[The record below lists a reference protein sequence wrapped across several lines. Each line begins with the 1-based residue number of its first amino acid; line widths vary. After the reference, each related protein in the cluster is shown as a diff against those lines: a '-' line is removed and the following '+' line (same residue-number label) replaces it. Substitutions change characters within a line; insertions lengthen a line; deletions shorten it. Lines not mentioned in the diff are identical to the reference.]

1 MEFRVD
7 GKATFAATGG
17 RAFDAA
23 RPAILFVHGAA
34 NDHSVWHLPAR
45 YFAHHGF
52 SVAAIDLPGH
62 GRSEGA
68 PPETIDDMAAWLGRA
83 RDAIGLE
90 RAVLAGHS
98 MGALIAFSA
107 AAAAPERT
115 EKLILLGPAAAMPVH
130 DDLLDAA
137 RRNDHK
143 AIELITYWGL
153 SRDSQIGG
161 HRSPGLWMNGG
172 GQRLLESA
180 DDGVL
185 AAGLA
190 ACAAF
195 ADGEARACRVKA
207 ETLLILGERD
217 MMTPVKG
224 GLALARTILHSRHV
238 ELKGCGHMML
248 AERPNE
254 TLDAMRDFLLPEAL

>member
-1 MEFRVD
+1 MEFAVD
-7 GKATFAATGG
+7 GLRTFAATGG
-17 RAFDAA
+17 RPFDPA

-45 YFAHHGF
+45 HFAHHGY

-62 GRSEGA
+62 GRSEGE
-68 PPETIDDMAAWLGRA
+68 PPATVAEMAGWLGRA
-83 RDAIGLE
+83 RAALGLE

-98 MGALIAFSA
+98 MGSLIVLRA
-107 AAAAPERT
+107 AADDPGAT
-115 EKLILLGPAAAMPVH
+115 KKLILLGPATAMPVH

-143 AIELITYWGL
+143 AIDLITYWGL
-153 SRDSQIGG
+153 SAASQIGG

-172 GQRLLESA
+172 GQRLLERA

-195 ADGEARACRVKA
+195 ADGEALAHAIEA

-217 MMTPVKG
+217 MMTPMKG
-224 GLALARTILHSRHV
+224 GIALARTISDARHV
-238 ELKGCGHMML
+238 VLAGCGHTML

-254 TLDAMRDFLLPEAL
+254 TLDAMRDFLLPAAL

>member
-7 GKATFAATGG
+7 GEPTFAATGG
-17 RAFDAA
+17 RVFDPAK
-23 RPAILFVHGAA
+23 PAILFVHGAA
-34 NDHSVWHLPAR
+34 NNHSVWHLPAR
-45 YFAHHGF
+45 HFAHHGF

-62 GRSEGA
+62 GRSAGET
-68 PPETIDDMAAWLGRA
+68 PESIDAMGAWLGRA
-83 RDAIGLE
+83 RDALE
-90 RAVLAGHS
+90 LDRAVLAGHS
-98 MGALIAFSA
+98 MGALIALSA
-107 AAAAPERT
+107 AAAEPERT
-115 EKLILLGPAAAMPVH
+115 EKLILLGPSTAMPVH

-137 RRNDHK
+137 RCNDHK
-143 AIELITYWGL
+143 AIDLITYWGL
-153 SRDSQIGG
+153 SRTSQIGG

-180 DDGVL
+180 EDGVL

-195 ADGEARACRVKA
+195 ADGEDRARSVEA

-217 MMTPVKG
+217 MMTPMKG
-224 GLALARTILHSRHV
+224 GLALARLIPDARHV
-238 ELKGCGHMML
+238 VLAGCGHMML

-254 TLDAMRDFLLPEAL
+254 TLDAMRDFLLPDAL

>member
-1 MEFRVD
+1 MEFPVD
-7 GKATFAATGG
+7 GTATFAATGG
-17 RAFDAA
+17 RPFDPAL
-23 RPAILFVHGAA
+23 PAILFVHGAA

-45 YFAHHGF
+45 HFAHHGF

-62 GRSEGA
+62 GRSDGQ
-68 PPETIDDMAAWLGRA
+68 PPATIGEMAGWVGRA
-83 RDAIGLE
+83 REALGLD

-98 MGALIAFSA
+98 MGALIVLCA
-107 AAAAPERT
+107 AANNPAAT
-115 EKLILLGPAAAMPVH
+115 EKLVLLGPAAAMPVH

-143 AIELITYWGL
+143 AIDLITYWGL
-153 SRDSQIGG
+153 SAASQIGG

-195 ADGEARACRVKA
+195 ADGEARARAVAA

-217 MMTPVKG
+217 MMTPMKG
-224 GLALARTILHSRHV
+224 GLALARDIPAARHV
-238 ELKGCGHMML
+238 VLAGCGHTML

-254 TLDAMRDFLLPEAL
+254 TLDAMRDFLLPAAL

>member
-1 MEFRVD
+1 MEFVVD
-7 GKATFAATGG
+7 GHRTFAATGG
-17 RAFDAA
+17 RPFDRE

-45 YFAHHGF
+45 HFAHHGY

-62 GRSEGA
+62 GRSEGT
-68 PPETIDDMAAWLGRA
+68 PPATIEEMAAWLGRA
-83 RDAIGLE
+83 RDALGLE
-90 RAVLAGHS
+90 RAILTGHS
-98 MGALIAFSA
+98 MGSLIAMCA
-107 AAAAPERT
+107 AGEDPAAT
-115 EKLILLGPAAAMPVH
+115 QKLVLLGPAAAMPVH

-137 RRNDHK
+137 RRDDHK
-143 AIELITYWGL
+143 AIDLITYWGL

-185 AAGLA
+185 AVDLA

-195 ADGEARACRVKA
+195 VDGEARARTVAA

-217 MMTPVKG
+217 MMTPIKG
-224 GLALARTILHSRHV
+224 GLALSRTIPEARHV
-238 ELKGCGHMML
+238 VFPGCGHMML

-254 TLDAMRDFLLPEAL
+254 TLDAMRDFLLPAGL

>member
-1 MEFRVD
+1 MEFAVD
-7 GKATFAATGG
+7 GLRTFAATGG
-17 RAFDAA
+17 RPFDPA

-45 YFAHHGF
+45 HFAHHGY

-62 GRSEGA
+62 GRSEGE
-68 PPETIDDMAAWLGRA
+68 PPATVAEMAGWVGRA
-83 RDAIGLE
+83 RAALGLE

-98 MGALIAFSA
+98 MGSLIVLCA
-107 AAAAPERT
+107 AADDPAAT
-115 EKLILLGPAAAMPVH
+115 GKLILLGPAAAMPVH

-143 AIELITYWGL
+143 AIDLITYWGL
-153 SRDSQIGG
+153 SAASQIGG

-172 GQRLLESA
+172 GQRLLERA

-195 ADGEARACRVKA
+195 ADGEALARAIEA

-217 MMTPVKG
+217 MMTPMKG
-224 GLALARTILHSRHV
+224 GVALARAIPDARHV
-238 ELKGCGHMML
+238 VLAGCGHMML

-254 TLDAMRDFLLPEAL
+254 TLDAMRDFLLPAAL

>member
-1 MEFRVD
+1 MEFAVD
-7 GKATFAATGG
+7 GLRTFAATGG
-17 RAFDAA
+17 RPFDPA

-45 YFAHHGF
+45 HFAHHGY

-62 GRSEGA
+62 GRSDG
-68 PPETIDDMAAWLGRA
+68 PPQETFGEMARWLGRA
-83 RDAIGLE
+83 REALGLE

-98 MGALIAFSA
+98 MGSLIVLCA
-107 AAAAPERT
+107 AADEPTKT

-130 DDLLDAA
+130 DHLLDAA

-143 AIELITYWGL
+143 AIDLITYWGL
-153 SRDSQIGG
+153 SAASQIGG

-172 GQRLLESA
+172 GQRLLERA

-190 ACAAF
+190 ACAAV
-195 ADGEARACRVKA
+195 ADGEALAHAIEA

-217 MMTPVKG
+217 MMTPMKG
-224 GLALARTILHSRHV
+224 GIALARTISDAREVVLA
-238 ELKGCGHMML
+238 GCGHSML

-254 TLDAMRDFLLPEAL
+254 TLDAMRDFLLPAAL

>member
-7 GKATFAATGG
+7 GAMTFAATGG
-17 RAFDAA
+17 RGFDPA

-52 SVAAIDLPGH
+52 SVAAVDLPGH
-62 GRSEGA
+62 GRSAGA
-68 PPETIDDMAAWLGRA
+68 PPDSIDAMGAWLGRA
-83 RDAIGLE
+83 RAALGLD
-90 RAVLAGHS
+90 RAVLVGHS
-98 MGALIAFSA
+98 MGALIALSA
-107 AAAAPERT
+107 AAVEPQAT

-143 AIELITYWGL
+143 AIDLITYWGL

-172 GQRLLESA
+172 GQRLLERA

-185 AAGLA
+185 ATGLA

-195 ADGEARACRVKA
+195 ADGEARARSVEA

-217 MMTPVKG
+217 MMTPMKG
-224 GLALARTILHSRHV
+224 GLALAGAIARARHV
-238 ELKGCGHMML
+238 VLDGCGHMML

-254 TLDAMRDFLLPEAL
+254 TLDAMRDFILPAGL

>member
-1 MEFRVD
+1 MEFAVD
-7 GKATFAATGG
+7 GLRTFAATGG
-17 RAFDAA
+17 RPFDPA

-45 YFAHHGF
+45 HFAHHGY

-62 GRSEGA
+62 GRSEGEPLA
-68 PPETIDDMAAWLGRA
+68 TVAEMAGWLGRA
-83 RDAIGLE
+83 RAALGLE

-98 MGALIAFSA
+98 MGSLIVLRA
-107 AAAAPERT
+107 AADDPGAT
-115 EKLILLGPAAAMPVH
+115 KKLILLGPATAMPVH

-143 AIELITYWGL
+143 AIDLITYWGL
-153 SRDSQIGG
+153 SAASQIGG

-172 GQRLLESA
+172 GQRLLERA

-195 ADGEARACRVKA
+195 ADGEALARAIEA

-217 MMTPVKG
+217 MMTPMKG
-224 GLALARTILHSRHV
+224 GIALARTISDAREVVLA
-238 ELKGCGHMML
+238 GCGHSML

-254 TLDAMRDFLLPEAL
+254 TLDAMRDFLLPAAL

>member
-1 MEFRVD
+1 MEFLVD
-7 GKATFAATGG
+7 GTETFAATGG
-17 RAFDAA
+17 RVFDPAL
-23 RPAILFVHGAA
+23 PAILFVHGAA

-45 YFAHHGF
+45 HFAHHGF

-62 GRSEGA
+62 GRSGGE
-68 PPETIDDMAAWLGRA
+68 PPASIGGMAAWLGRA
-83 RDAIGLE
+83 SDALGLD

-98 MGALIAFSA
+98 MGSLIALSA
-107 AAAAPERT
+107 AAADPEKT

-137 RRNDHK
+137 RRNHRK
-143 AIELITYWGL
+143 AIDLITYWGL
-153 SRDSQIGG
+153 SAASQIGG

-195 ADGEARACRVKA
+195 ADGEKRARAVAA

-217 MMTPVKG
+217 MMTPLKG
-224 GLALARTILHSRHV
+224 GLALARTIPGARHV
-238 ELKGCGHMML
+238 VLAGCGHMML

-254 TLDAMRDFLLPEAL
+254 TLDAMRDFLLPDAL

>member
-1 MEFRVD
+1 MEFTVD
-7 GKATFAATGG
+7 GRTTFAATGG
-17 RAFDAA
+17 RPFDPA

-45 YFAHHGF
+45 YFAHHGY

-62 GRSEGA
+62 GRSGGEPLTG
-68 PPETIDDMAAWLGRA
+68 IDEMAGWLGRA
-83 RDAIGLE
+83 RAALGLD

-98 MGALIAFSA
+98 MGSLIALCA
-107 AAAAPERT
+107 AADNPGATER
-115 EKLILLGPAAAMPVH
+115 LILLGPAAAMPVH

-137 RRNDHK
+137 RRNDRK
-143 AIELITYWGL
+143 AIDLITYWGL
-153 SRDSQIGG
+153 SAASQIGG
-161 HRSPGLWMNGG
+161 HRSPGLWMNGA
-172 GQRLLESA
+172 GQRLLERA

-190 ACAAF
+190 ACATF
-195 ADGEARACRVKA
+195 SDGEARARALEA

-217 MMTPVKG
+217 TMTPMKG
-224 GLALARTILHSRHV
+224 GIALARVIPDARHV
-238 ELKGCGHMML
+238 VLAGCGHSML

-254 TLDAMRDFLLPEAL
+254 TLDAMRDFLPPAGL

>member
-7 GKATFAATGG
+7 GEPTFAATGG
-17 RAFDAA
+17 RVFD
-23 RPAILFVHGAA
+23 PAKPVILFVHGAA
-34 NDHSVWHLPAR
+34 NNHSVWHLPAR

-62 GRSEGA
+62 GRSAGE
-68 PPETIDDMAAWLGRA
+68 PPESIDAMGAWLGRA
-83 RDAIGLE
+83 RAALGLD
-90 RAVLAGHS
+90 RVALAGHS
-98 MGALIAFSA
+98 MGALIALSA
-107 AAAAPERT
+107 AAAEPEAT
-115 EKLILLGPAAAMPVH
+115 GKLILLGPAAAMPVH

-137 RRNDHK
+137 RRNDRK
-143 AIELITYWGL
+143 AIDLITYWGL

-190 ACAAF
+190 ACAGF
-195 ADGEARACRVKA
+195 ADGEARASRVEA
-207 ETLLILGERD
+207 ATLLILGERD

-224 GLALARTILHSRHV
+224 GLALARTIPDARHV
-238 ELKGCGHMML
+238 MLKGCGHMML

-254 TLDAMRDFLLPEAL
+254 TLDAMRDFILPDAL

>member
-1 MEFRVD
+1 MEFTVD
-7 GKATFAATGG
+7 GHPTFAATGG
-17 RAFDAA
+17 RPFDPA

-45 YFAHHGF
+45 HFAHHGY

-62 GRSEGA
+62 GRSKGTPLA
-68 PPETIDDMAAWLGRA
+68 TIGEMATWIGRA
-83 RDAIGLE
+83 RVALGLE

-98 MGALIAFSA
+98 MGSLIVLCA
-107 AAAAPERT
+107 AADKPAAT
-115 EKLILLGPAAAMPVH
+115 GKLILLGPAAAMPVH

-137 RRNDHK
+137 RRNDRK
-143 AIELITYWGL
+143 AIDLITYWGL

-185 AAGLA
+185 AVDLA

-195 ADGEARACRVKA
+195 DDGEVRARAVA
-207 ETLLILGERD
+207 TEALLILGERD

-224 GLALARTILHSRHV
+224 GLALSRTIPDARHV
-238 ELKGCGHMML
+238 VFPGCGHTML

-254 TLDAMRDFLLPEAL
+254 TLDAMRDFLLPTAL

>member
-1 MEFRVD
+1 MEFQVD
-7 GKATFAATGG
+7 GAETFAATGG
-17 RAFDAA
+17 RAFDPA

-45 YFAHHGF
+45 HFAHHGF

-62 GRSEGA
+62 GRSGGE
-68 PPETIDDMAAWLGRA
+68 PPKSIDAMAAWLGRA
-83 RDAIGLE
+83 RTALGLD

-98 MGALIAFSA
+98 MGALVALSA
-107 AAAAPERT
+107 AAAAPEAT
-115 EKLILLGPAAAMPVH
+115 EKLILLGPSAAMPVH

-137 RRNDHK
+137 RRNDRK
-143 AIELITYWGL
+143 AIDLITYWGL
-153 SRDSQIGG
+153 SAASQIGG
-161 HRSPGLWMNGG
+161 HRSPGLWMNGA

-180 DDGVL
+180 DVGVL
-185 AAGLA
+185 AAGLS
-190 ACAAF
+190 ACAGF
-195 ADGEARACRVKA
+195 ADGEARALAVAA

-224 GLALARTILHSRHV
+224 GLALAATMPRSRHV
-238 ELKGCGHMML
+238 VLAGCGHMML

-254 TLDAMRDFLLPEAL
+254 TLDAMRDFLLPAAL

>member
-1 MEFRVD
+1 MEFAVD
-7 GKATFAATGG
+7 GLRTFAATGG
-17 RAFDAA
+17 RPFDPA

-45 YFAHHGF
+45 HFAHHGY
-52 SVAAIDLPGH
+52 SVAAVDLPGH
-62 GRSEGA
+62 GRSEGE
-68 PPETIDDMAAWLGRA
+68 PPATVAEMAAWLGRA
-83 RDAIGLE
+83 RAALGLE

-98 MGALIAFSA
+98 MGSLIVLCA
-107 AAAAPERT
+107 AADDPGAT
-115 EKLILLGPAAAMPVH
+115 KKLILLGPAAAMPVH

-143 AIELITYWGL
+143 AIDLITYWGL
-153 SRDSQIGG
+153 SAASQIGG

-172 GQRLLESA
+172 GQRLLERA

-195 ADGEARACRVKA
+195 ADGEALARAIEA

-217 MMTPVKG
+217 MMTPMKG
-224 GLALARTILHSRHV
+224 GVALARAIPDARHV
-238 ELKGCGHMML
+238 VLAGCGHTML

-254 TLDAMRDFLLPEAL
+254 TLDAMRDFLLPAGL